1 MESLQVLQ
9 WGWQKG
15 RSNVLKG
22 FLDHNAHYELEE
34 RLIDI
39 MANRHKKSKANN
51 IV

>member
-15 RSNVLKG
+15 GSNVLKG
-22 FLDHNAHYELEE
+22 CLDHNAHYELEE

-39 MANRHKKSKANN
+39 MANRHKKYKANN

>member
-22 FLDHNAHYELEE
+22 CLDHNAHYELEE